1 MKVKL
6 FSFIAVLSLVL
17 AGCMN
22 ADDNNNDNNQDANN
36 DNVEQTRYNN
46 TGGAMNGNRTG
57 EGMNDNRDYEMR
69 RDSERDQE
77 NDNNRYDVSEEAA
90 ERITREVDEIDRA
103 YVLTLDDNAYVAA
116 QLDTND
122 ANVENKN
129 TGNNTANNTNNVD
142 KGDELTDEVKSRIK
156 EVVQSVDNDI
166 DNVYVSTNPDFLN
179 LTQNYAED
187 VEKGEPIEGFFDQF
201 GNMIERL
208 FPQNR

>member
-17 AGCMN
+17 TGCMN
-22 ADDNNNDNNQDANN
+22 ADDNNNDNNNQDAKN

-46 TGGAMNGNRTG
+46 TGGAMNGNR
-57 EGMNDNRDYEMR
+57 DYEMR
-69 RDSERDQE
+69 RDAERDQE
-77 NDNNRYDVSEEAA
+77 NDNDNNRYDVSEEAA
-90 ERITREVDEIDRA
+90 ERITREVDEIDQA

-179 LTQNYAED
+179 LTQNYTED
-187 VEKGEPIEGFFDQF
+187 VEKGEPVEGFFDQF